1 MTMFATT
8 IYLDRII
15 PTDQLAAIFA
25 VAAGVEPN
33 RVARITR
40 IDFEQSPRHWFTDDH
55 AVGLQTWKEG
65 GDFPFAVEFI
75 SRSTPHLRAVLDRAA
90 RDLDVAILTDE
101 LDADLFDTGWRV
113 ITPNGLSAIVHA
125 DSDQLDSDD
134 PAIVLEPDS
143 RARYQALRAKRAVET
158 VAP

>member
-1 MTMFATT
+1 MFATT

-15 PTDQLAAIFA
+15 PPDQLAVIFA
-25 VAAGVEPN
+25 AAAGVEPN

-40 IDFEQSPRHWFTDDH
+40 GDFEQSPRHWFRDDH
-55 AVGLQTWKEG
+55 ALGLQTWDEG

-75 SRSTPHLRAVLDRAA
+75 SRSTPNLRAVLDRAA
-90 RDLDVAILTDE
+90 HDLDVAILTDG

-113 ITPNGLSAIVHA
+113 IMPDGSSAIVHA
-125 DSDQLDSDD
+125 DPDQLDGDD

-143 RARYQALRAKRAVET
+143 RARYQALRAKREVET